1 MISVIR
7 RIWIPVV
14 MVLVAAVG
22 AVTVMRLHAVF
33 GSHHRVPD
41 AAHSVR
47 GDAIIE
53 FNPKQVLYE
62 VVGPAGM
69 IATINYLDANAQ
81 PQQVDDAP
89 LPWSLAIV
97 TTLTAVVAN
106 VVAQGDSATLGCRIT
121 VNGVVR
127 DERTVAAPHA
137 QTSCLVKS
145 A

>member
-1 MISVIR
+1 MGDLIR

-33 GSHHRVPD
+33 GSAPPGFQSTTHG
-41 AAHSVR
+41 VR

-62 VVGPAGM
+62 VVGSGRNGSPPSTTWM
-69 IATINYLDANAQ
+69 PMPSRNRSMS
-81 PQQVDDAP
+81 AP

-97 TTLTAVVAN
+97 DSTLTAVVAN
-106 VVAQGDSATLGCRIT
+106 VVAQGDSATLGCRIKRSMAWSAT
-121 VNGVVR
+121 SGR
-127 DERTVAAPHA
+127 WQLRTLRPAA
-137 QTSCLVKS
+137 S
-145 A
+145 